1 MEEKRSLPGN
11 LELFGGFYA
20 MYLPR
25 TRFVVSNP
33 SARKFAVLHSVWSV

>member
-25 TRFVVSNP
+25 TRFCGEQSICQKV
-33 SARKFAVLHSVWSV
+33 